1 MGHFKVLAVRAV
13 VFAVCALALGTACA
27 QENEQHPQAFDIQPQ
42 GLSAALGEFARQSQ
56 REILFAPRLAE
67 QKNSDGVHGTMEPA
81 AALRILLKSS
91 GLSFSTTPTGAIL
104 VGQPGG
110 MQPTPPE
117 NRQET
122 GPDDEKAKRSFSD
135 RFRVAQVGDGAPAS
149 PRSVDSGASADS
161 SNAGTSNASLEQIVV
176 TAERLSV
183 DVMHAS
189 VSLTAIN
196 GDTLQMNEIHQMNDL
211 QFYVPG
217 LSFTNSPS
225 GPSLNVRGVG
235 LTFSSPNIAQ
245 GVPIYRDG
253 LLVPAS
259 IGDEPLWDLANVQ
272 VLRGPQGTLVGANST
287 GGAMY
292 LNTVNPTLDGNL
304 HGYARVEGG
313 DYHHVRVESAT
324 DLPVSST
331 FAARVGVYFE
341 RRDSYSEN
349 LTANNF
355 DVGGGIPALSNRQDP
370 GGLDMLALR
379 ASLLWRPTDF
389 IQVLGKVDYFQNKTG
404 YVAEKPIP
412 ISSTAVNGVT
422 TTCPAPGSYFGADSA
437 TWGQVPV
444 TCGYAAFAPA
454 NPYQIAYGANDTL
467 YNEQIWRESLEGK
480 IQLSESGPSLRLLGG
495 LSYNTT
501 TDMAENTASP
511 FYTGGANARTNEH
524 TTTLE
529 ADLLSAPAGPL
540 QWVVGYFWW
549 DDPSKQI
556 YAPANFSGGPFGVG
570 PGYSQPTG
578 GLYLNG
584 VNERKSYAAFGNVS
598 YQISDKWKI
607 EGGMRET
614 WDRNVNNYVPCPA
627 TLISQNCYLGDANAF
642 HFLNPNPNDPW
653 GPLVFNGSGFQ
664 NLGSESDTLFTW
676 KAALDYNI
684 TPQSFLYADVA
695 TGAKAGG
702 IRTNVPGDNFAPE
715 KVTDYE
721 IGWKATLL
729 DSHVNLQID
738 GFYSRYTN
746 MQIRARD
753 ITSGQ
758 GSIFNAGKA
767 DIHGLEFAGHA
778 TLAGWQIA
786 GTASYTKS
794 SVSINGIVNQDVC
807 NLYVLCAPNNT
818 AQCPPGIANGTAVGG
833 HPCFNYQVG
842 GAEIDGQFFP
852 FLENINGVQLPNS
865 PQFQGDLSVAYNIP
879 LGESTLTPRLDYYYQ
894 DKQYAAVYG
903 TPLDLF
909 PSRANLNAKLLY
921 EHQNWQVEGFVLNL
935 SNKTYPISQDSS
947 FANNVEIFNAPRQWG
962 LRVTRSW

>member
-1 MGHFKVLAVRAV
+1 MGHHRVLAVCAV
-13 VFAVCALALGTACA
+13 VLAACALLMLGTAHA
-27 QENEQHPQAFDIQPQ
+27 HASDQRPQTFDIQPQ
-42 GLSAALGEFARQSQ
+42 GLSAALDEFARQSQ

-67 QKNSDGVHGTMEPA
+67 QKSSGGVRGTMESL
-81 AALRILLKSS
+81 AALRILLQGS
-91 GLSFSTTPTGAIL
+91 GLSFSTTPSGAIL
-104 VGQPGG
+104 LGQPGSI
-110 MQPTPPE
+110 QPMLQKDPAEEAPPVSE
-117 NRQET
+117 
-122 GPDDEKAKRSFSD
+122 DEKAKRSFSD
-135 RFRVAQVGDGAPAS
+135 RFRLAQVGQAAPAS
-149 PRSVDSGASADS
+149 AHSVDGGASAS
-161 SNAGTSNASLEQIVV
+161 ASDALEQIVV
-176 TAERLSV
+176 TAARLSV

-196 GDTLQMNEIHQMNDL
+196 GDTLQVDEVHQMQDL

-292 LNTVNPTLDGNL
+292 INTANPALDGEV
-304 HGYARVEGG
+304 HGYAHVEGG

-324 DLPVSST
+324 NLPIAST
-331 FAARVGVYFE
+331 LAARVGVYFE

-349 LTANNF
+349 LTSNDFA
-355 DVGGGIPALSNRQDP
+355 VAGGIPVLSNRQDP
-370 GGLDMLALR
+370 GDLDMLALR
-379 ASLLWRPTDF
+379 ASVLWKPTDL
-389 IQVLGKVDYFQNKTG
+389 IQVLGKVEYFQNKTG

-422 TTCPAPGSYFGADSA
+422 TACPAPGSYVGANPA
-437 TWGQVPV
+437 TWSQVPV

-454 NPYQIAYGANDTL
+454 DPYQIAYGANDTL
-467 YNEQIWRESLEGK
+467 YNEQIWRESIEGK
-480 IQLSESGPSLRLLGG
+480 IQLTESGPTLRLLGG

-501 TDMAENTASP
+501 ADMAENTGSA

-529 ADLLSAPAGPL
+529 ADLISPANSPL
-540 QWVVGYFWW
+540 QWVTGFFWW
-549 DDPSKQI
+549 DDPSKSI

-570 PGYSQPTG
+570 PGYSEPTG
-578 GLYLNG
+578 GLDFDG
-584 VNERKSYAAFGNVS
+584 VNERKSYAVFGNVS
-598 YQISDKWKI
+598 YQINEQWKV
-607 EGGMRET
+607 EGGARET
-614 WDRNVNNYVPCPA
+614 WDRNTNNYVPCPA
-627 TLISQNCYLGDANAF
+627 TLISANCYLGDANAF
-642 HFLNPNPNDPW
+642 HFLSPNPNNLW
-653 GPLVFNGSGFQ
+653 GPLVYNGSGFQ
-664 NLGSESDTLFTW
+664 NLGAQSDSLFTW

-684 TPQSFLYADVA
+684 TAQSFLYADVS

-729 DSHVNLQID
+729 DGHASLQLD
-738 GFYSRYTN
+738 GFYSRYTD

-753 ITSGQ
+753 IGSGQ

-767 DIHGLEFAGHA
+767 DIHGLEFAGRA

-794 SVSINGIVNQDVC
+794 SVSINNIVNQDVC

-818 AQCPPGIANGTAVGG
+818 AQCPPGAANGTQVNG
-833 HPCFNYQVG
+833 HPCFNYQTG
-842 GAEIDGQFFP
+842 GAEIDGQYFP

-865 PQFQGDLSVAYNIP
+865 PEFQGDISVGYTFG
-879 LGESTLTPRLDYYYQ
+879 LGPDTLTPRLDFYYQ
-894 DKQYAAVYG
+894 DKQYVAIYD

-909 PSRANLNAKLLY
+909 PSRSNLNAKLLY
-921 EHQNWQVEGFVLNL
+921 EHQNWQLEAFVLNL
-935 SNKTYPISQDSS
+935 SNKVYPISQDTS